1 MIHENRQVL
10 GFTWNELTFFHSN
23 KYRNFLFLSRL
34 AFCSSDLLTDCK
46 LQYMTWNPDFR
57 QYETVF
63 DNLQLHLW
71 NYSSC
76 RDNSPNINIKEELI
90 RISSYL
96 VKETWHEP
104 GVGISGNEK
113 LWFQCLSRCFFLI
126 QQRRDSALHCWLNS
140 TEQEFGKAT
149 QEAQSPENPEALK
162 LNLFNQFSAS
172 T

>member
-10 GFTWNELTFFHSN
+10 GFTWNELTFSIQINTGTF
-23 KYRNFLFLSRL
+23 KFLSRL

-63 DNLQLHLW
+63 DNLQFHLW

-76 RDNSPNINIKEELI
+76 RDSSNINIKEELI

-113 LWFQCLSRCFFLI
+113 LWFQCLSRCFFWFSRDEI
-126 QQRRDSALHCWLNS
+126 QHCIADWIRQNRNL
-140 TEQEFGKAT
+140 ERQLKK
-149 QEAQSPENPEALK
+149 PKALK
-162 LNLFNQFSAS
+162 TLKPWNWTF
-172 T
+172 